1 MFVGHIGMGLALKR
15 AEPRLNL
22 GVLLFC
28 SLFLDFLLGVFVLS
42 GVEKVIVPE
51 NFARL
56 HYLLFQFPYSHSL
69 VWVLFWSA
77 GAACIGLLF
86 LHGKDWR
93 KRGAV
98 VIGLAVFIHFVG
110 DIIEHP
116 PQLHVAGS
124 HSTRLGLGL
133 WDHLG
138 WALALEVLLLVLGLW
153 LYLSVTITHRVWK
166 RRGVLI
172 LLSLLTAF
180 AVAGQLTSEN
190 APSPQVN
197 AAVWIITPWILG
209 AACWWLDSDS
219 ASLDR
224 GWKQAV

>member
-22 GVLLFC
+22 GALIFC
-28 SLFLDFLLGVFVLS
+28 SLFLDFLLGVFVLL
-42 GVEKVIVPE
+42 GVERVIVPE

-69 VWVLFWSA
+69 LGALFWSA
-77 GAACIGLLF
+77 GAACIGLLS
-86 LHGKDWR
+86 LRGEGWR

-116 PQLHVAGS
+116 PQLHIAGS
-124 HSTRLGLGL
+124 HSTRLGFGL

-138 WALALEVLLLVLGLW
+138 WALALEVLLVGLGLW
-153 LYLSVTITHRVWK
+153 LYFSVTRTHRVWK
-166 RRGVLI
+166 RISVLI
-172 LLSLLTAF
+172 LISLLTAF
-180 AVAGQLTSEN
+180 AVAGQLASEN
-190 APSPQVN
+190 APSLQAS
-197 AAVWIITPWILG
+197 AAVWIINPWVLG
-209 AACWWLDSDS
+209 AVCWWLDSDP

>member
-15 AEPRLNL
+15 AEPRMNL
-22 GVLLFC
+22 GALIIC
-28 SLFLDFLLGVFVLS
+28 SLFLDFLLGVFVLL

-69 VWVLFWSA
+69 VGALFWSA
-77 GAACIGLLF
+77 GAACIGFLF
-86 LHGKDWR
+86 LRGKDWR

-98 VIGLAVFIHFVG
+98 VLGLAVFIHFAG

-138 WALALEVLLLVLGLW
+138 WALALEVFLVMLGLW
-153 LYLSVTITHRVWK
+153 LYFSVTRTHRIWK
-166 RRGVLI
+166 RIGVLF
-172 LLSLLTAF
+172 LLSLLTIF
-180 AVAGQLTSEN
+180 AVAGQLVSEI
-190 APSPQVN
+190 APSLKAS
-197 AAVWIITPWILG
+197 AAVWIINPVVLG
-209 AACWWLDSDS
+209 AVCWWLDTGS

-224 GWKQAV
+224 G